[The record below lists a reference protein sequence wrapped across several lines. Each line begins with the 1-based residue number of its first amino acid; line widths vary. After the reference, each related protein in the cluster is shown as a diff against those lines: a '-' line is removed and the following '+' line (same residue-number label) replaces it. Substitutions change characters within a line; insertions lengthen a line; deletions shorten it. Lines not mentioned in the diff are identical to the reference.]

1 MPPAKDVEKRFLT
14 QLSANLV
21 SLPFD
26 LKVLYEASVEPNL
39 ERAALEVATNL
50 ASPVESQI
58 APATDLTLGGRALA
72 APPTFAVSARRDLW
86 LYVVLA
92 VVLLL
97 CVEWITYHRRITV

>member
-1 MPPAKDVEKRFLT
+1 MVDGVVTLATHAVGVHQILAYPPTPDGPSPE
-14 QLSANLV
+14 
-21 SLPFD
+21 PI
-26 LKVLYEASVEPNL
+26 AS
-39 ERAALEVATNL
+39 LEVATNL